1 MKNTNTCPKC
11 NGNNILD
18 IYQDKKAN
26 ETTNFIQI
34 GGTFFSSVLVKRYL
48 CCDCGYVEEWIDK
61 EDIEKIVKKLG
72 KN

>member
-34 GGTFFSSVLVKRYL
+34 GGTFFFFGISK
-48 CCDCGYVEEWIDK
+48 
-61 EDIEKIVKKLG
+61 KISML
-72 KN
+72 